1 MKQRYW
7 ITKSQIDKIRNT
19 TFDGGEAT
27 VNRII
32 NNQVISLNRGVL
44 ESEKK

>member
-1 MKQRYW
+1 MKRRYW

-32 NNQVISLNRGVL
+32 NNQVISSNQGVFKG
-44 ESEKK
+44 EKR